1 MPREKTIEETREEL
15 LQRIA
20 DAAVEHM
27 HNSHLTREAAVVHTV
42 FSIMSILEGSG
53 DFPFC
58 LVLPHPDQRD
68 APSRRREGE
77 DWYPRA
83 IVTNATEKQA
93 LFTGESHHKI
103 AELINKRIK
112 SN

>member
-1 MPREKTIEETREEL
+1 MPREKTVEETREEL

-20 DAAVEHM
+20 DAAVEHIRDPR
-27 HNSHLTREAAVVHTV
+27 LTREGAV
-42 FSIMSILEGSG
+42 FSTVSSIVSILEGSG

-68 APSRRREGE
+68 APSRRRDGE

-83 IVTNATEKQA
+83 IVTNAAEKQA
-93 LFTGESHHKI
+93 LFTGESHHQVS
-103 AELINKRIK
+103 ELILKRIE